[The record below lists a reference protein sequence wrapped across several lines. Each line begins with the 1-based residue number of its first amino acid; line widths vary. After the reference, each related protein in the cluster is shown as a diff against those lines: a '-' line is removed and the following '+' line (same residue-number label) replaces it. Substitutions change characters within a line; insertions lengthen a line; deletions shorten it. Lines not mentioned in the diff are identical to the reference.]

1 LVDFAVNGGPI
12 RSRGIKIA
20 AASVDSV
27 EATAKLKEGLHVGY
41 PVYAELDAHKVAEDT
56 GAHIQTGD
64 RTFMHATCFI
74 VKPDGT
80 VAAASYASGPL
91 GRMWAHE
98 VLRSVQ
104 FQMDMAAKG

>member
-1 LVDFAVNGGPI
+1 MNGGPL
-12 RSRGIKIA
+12 RSRGIKVA

-41 PVYAELDAHKVAEDT
+41 PMYAGLDAHAVAETT

-64 RTFMHATCFI
+64 RTFMHATCFL
-74 VKPDGT
+74 VNPDG
-80 VAAASYASGPL
+80 VIAAASYASGPL

-98 VLRSVQ
+98 ILRSVQ
-104 FQMDMAAKG
+104 FQLDRQ

>member
-1 LVDFAVNGGPI
+1 MNGGPI
-12 RSRGIKIA
+12 RSRGIKVV

-27 EATAKLKEGLHVGY
+27 EKTATLKEGLHVGY
-41 PVYAELDAHKVAEDT
+41 PMFAELDAHAVAEAT

-64 RTFMHATCFI
+64 RTFMHATCFLVDPEGVI
-74 VKPDGT
+74 V
-80 VAAASYASGPL
+80 AASYASGPL

-104 FQMDMAAKG
+104 FQLDRQ

>member
-1 LVDFAVNGGPI
+1 LVDFAVNGGPL
-12 RSRGIKIA
+12 RSRGIKVA

-27 EATAKLKEGLHVGY
+27 ETTAALKEGLRIGY
-41 PVYAELDAHKVAEDT
+41 PMYAGLDARAVADAT

-64 RTFMHATCFI
+64 RTFLHATCYL

-80 VAAASYASGPL
+80 IAAASYASGPL

-98 VLRSVQ
+98 ILRSVQ
-104 FQMDMAAKG
+104 FQLDQG